1 MSFQQKKQPFKLHL
15 AVFGCVFIHVHPAQT
30 WQTVQNENQRK
41 QGSMSLPWHGVLK
54 ITTQLVITYIYKFV
68 VCNCLKVSAETVLT
82 MNISPPAQD
91 Q

>member
-41 QGSMSLPWHGVLK
+41 QGSMSLPWGSQEGPIKTQHNLSLHIFTNLWYVIVLK
-54 ITTQLVITYIYKFV
+54 
-68 VCNCLKVSAETVLT
+68 
-82 MNISPPAQD
+82 
-91 Q
+91 